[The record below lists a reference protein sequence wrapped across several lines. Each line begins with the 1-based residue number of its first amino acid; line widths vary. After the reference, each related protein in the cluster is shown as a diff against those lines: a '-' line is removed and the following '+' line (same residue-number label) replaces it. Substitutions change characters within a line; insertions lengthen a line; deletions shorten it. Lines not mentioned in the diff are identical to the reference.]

1 VGVEALWR
9 ALRNLPPGGPTRLLE
24 QGTIIAVVV
33 ASAGGLG
40 IVVGGG
46 APADSLHYVYAAIA
60 LAIMPFVSSITGRL
74 GARPRALVT
83 LTAAIVALVVI
94 VRLFQTG

>member
-1 VGVEALWR
+1 VGIEALWR
-9 ALRNLPPGGPTRLLE
+9 ALRNLPPGRWARLLE
-24 QGTIIAVVV
+24 QGTLIAIVI

-46 APADSLHYVYAAIA
+46 APADSLHYVYAAVA
-60 LAIMPFVSSITGRL
+60 LAVMPFASSISARL
-74 GARPRALVT
+74 GARTRALVT
-83 LTAAIVALVVI
+83 FGAAIVALVVM